1 MLGVALATLA
11 SRQGYKEVDSVP
23 FSKGNQGFLRHY
35 LIPPHRWR
43 AREVKKWENTFR
55 AALLWGEEASIGQEV
70 PLMSL
75 RRQACL
81 IAPLK
86 TAST

>member
-43 AREVKKWENTFR
+43 AREVKKWENTVR
-55 AALLWGEEASIGQEV
+55 AALLWGEAASIGQGV

-86 TAST
+86 TA